1 MVHDKREN
9 LKIYRASA
17 GSGKTFTLALEY
29 IKLLIAD
36 PKSYRSILAVT
47 FTNKAT
53 AEMKER
59 ILGKLYGVANGLDS
73 AADYT
78 AKIKQ
83 QLSGYSDEKIR
94 QRASEAIENILHD
107 YGHFRIQ
114 TIDAFFQ
121 SVLRSLAKE
130 LDLNGDM
137 EISLDGEELLNN
149 AVDAYIKKL
158 EPGTP
163 QIAQVVKYIEDKM
176 RTGKKW
182 KIDKEI
188 KEFAKNILN
197 EEYQQRGEALRE
209 DIEGDNGELLKKF
222 YNDVTTLRDGLDT
235 KAKDIAKR
243 FFSYATGYTAK
254 DFKRGVA
261 VGSIWNV
268 FTKMLNDGLVK
279 ITPAIASLMEEPSQI
294 SPSCPYVNE
303 IASLIGECKALNEE
317 KINCDLSLRHYH
329 QLAMLS
335 NIASTLKD
343 ENARENRF
351 MLAETTHLLSTM
363 IGKSATFIFEK
374 IGAEIDHIFIDEFQD
389 TSKLQWVC
397 FKVLL
402 EEVLA
407 RGKFNLIVGDVKQ
420 SIYRWRNSDWNIMNG
435 IGDHFR
441 SDQLTFANQ
450 DVTIDGF
457 TYKSTNYRSDRRVIA
472 FNNALFRNSIDC
484 IATTYRKLLDDDGI
498 TNIKAAYEDVEQA
511 IPQPQP
517 GGKEKPWQGYAE
529 VRLLQKNQPD
539 DKYNDLAI
547 KQLMETLHQLL
558 EVEKIAPRDI
568 AILLRT
574 KEKKI
579 GLVVDAFN
587 KEFPNLKIVSDE
599 AYKLSSSLYVRLVIA
614 ALRYIATPEDKVNI
628 VNLVK
633 LYNMVTSK
641 GKESNVGDD
650 VTTLLPPKL
659 REDLERLKGLPV
671 YELIE
676 QLFAMLD
683 VGRSSEE
690 EAYVFAFLDHASQYI
705 NNRHADLNRFLAAWD
720 ESIKDK
726 CVPAESVN
734 SVRVMTVHKSKGLEF
749 HTVILPFC
757 DWTFTGDARSL
768 IWCVPQKA
776 PYNKIS
782 LLPINSTKDMA
793 ESMYRSNYFEEY
805 LYQIV
810 DNLNILYVATTRAK
824 SNLIM
829 FSDNTAE
836 KAEKKSKK
844 EDNTP
849 KKMQISDLINLVIPN
864 LIVLDGATYDE
875 NENILRY
882 GTIVPSKENSENKT
896 GKEWDNTEKKE
907 MNPFEEKPH
916 AINLPFSYY
925 DSRIEFRQSHEL
937 DRFLSTDTRDQQ
949 QQKYIDNGNLMH
961 LVLSKVEKKE
971 DLESALNNVLLLT
984 GLITEGARY
993 ENIKK
998 LLANAL
1004 NNPLAATW
1012 FNGSYKLFNERSI
1025 LVPNSEENSR
1035 RPDRVMIN
1043 GDTAIVVDYKF
1054 ASKQEGHS
1062 TQVKLYMELLRKIG
1076 YSNVTGYLWY
1086 VYPNRIEKV

>member
-1 MVHDKREN
+1 MNGN

-59 ILGKLYGVANGLDS
+59 ILGKLYGVANGLES

-78 AKIKQ
+78 AKIRQ
-83 QLSGYSDEKIR
+83 QLPGYSNEKIQ

-137 EISLDGEELLNN
+137 EISLDAEELLNN

-163 QIAQVVKYIEDKM
+163 QIAQVVRYIEDKM
-176 RTGKKW
+176 KTGKKW

-197 EEYQQRGEALRE
+197 EEYQQRGETLRE
-209 DIEGDNGELLKKF
+209 EIERDNGELLDKF
-222 YNDVTTLRDGLDT
+222 YEDVTALRDGLDD
-235 KAKDIAKR
+235 KAKDVAKR
-243 FFSYATGYTAK
+243 FFSYATGYTAAN
-254 DFKRGVA
+254 FKRGLA

-268 FTKMLNDGLVK
+268 FTKMSKEGLVN
-279 ITPAIASLMEEPSQI
+279 ITPAIAALMDDPSQI
-294 SPSCPYVNE
+294 SSSCPYVSE

-317 KINCDLSLRHYH
+317 KTNCDLSLRHYH
-329 QLAMLS
+329 QLAMLN

-343 ENARENRF
+343 ENTRENRF

-374 IGAEIDHIFIDEFQD
+374 IGTEIDHIFIDEFQD

-420 SIYRWRNSDWNIMNG
+420 SIYRWRNSDWNIMNN
-435 IGDHFR
+435 IGRAFR
-441 SDQLTFANQ
+441 EDQITFANQ

-472 FNNALFRNSIDC
+472 FNNALFRKSIEC
-484 IATTYRKLLDDDGI
+484 IATSYKSLLDDSGI
-498 TNIKAAYEDVEQA
+498 ASINAAYEDVEQA
-511 IPQPQP
+511 IPQPQS

-529 VRLLQKNQPD
+529 VRLLQKSQPD
-539 DKYNDLAI
+539 DKFDELAI

-614 ALRYIATPEDKVNI
+614 ALRYIAMPEDKVNL

-633 LYNMVTSK
+633 LYNTVTSN
-641 GKESNVGDD
+641 GRESNVGDD
-650 VTTLLPPKL
+650 VTTLIPQKL
-659 REDLERLKGLPV
+659 HDELERLKGLPV

-720 ESIKDK
+720 EGIKDK
-726 CVPAESVN
+726 CVPAESIN

-768 IWCVPQKA
+768 IWCVPGKA
-776 PYNKIS
+776 PFDKIS
-782 LLPINSTKDMA
+782 LLPINSTKKMA
-793 ESMYRSNYFEEY
+793 ESMYRASYFEEY

-824 SNLIM
+824 SNLII
-829 FSDNTAE
+829 FSDDTAE
-836 KAEKKSKK
+836 KDDKKSSKKK
-844 EDNTP
+844 EEENTP
-849 KKMQISDLINLVIPN
+849 KKMLISDLINLVIPQ
-864 LIVLDGATYDE
+864 LQLEGAAYDD
-875 NENILRY
+875 NEKVLRY
-882 GTIVPSKENSENKT
+882 GTIVPSKESAGE
-896 GKEWDNTEKKE
+896 KEKEGEKLAKKE
-907 MNPFEEKPH
+907 MNPFEEKPY
-916 AINLPFSYY
+916 AVKLPFSYY

-937 DRFLSTDTRDQQ
+937 DRFLSTDTQEQQ
-949 QQKYIDNGNLMH
+949 QQKYIEEGNLMH
-961 LVLSKVEKKE
+961 LVLSQVEKKE
-971 DLESALNNVLLLT
+971 DLEGALNKVLVLT

-993 ENIKK
+993 EKIKR
-998 LLANAL
+998 LLEKAL
-1004 NNPLAATW
+1004 DNPQAATW

-1025 LVPNSEENSR
+1025 LVPDSEENSR
-1035 RPDRVMIN
+1035 RPDRVMIK
-1043 GDTAIVVDYKF
+1043 GDTAVVVDYKF
-1054 ASKQEGHS
+1054 ASKKEGHN

-1086 VYPNRIEKV
+1086 VYPNRIEEV

>member
-1 MVHDKREN
+1 MAQDMSDN

-29 IKLLIAD
+29 IKLLID
-36 PKSYRSILAVT
+36 NPKSYRKILAVT

-78 AKIKQ
+78 EKLKQ
-83 QLSGYSDEKIR
+83 QLPGISEEEIR
-94 QRASEAIENILHD
+94 SKAGEALENILHD

-121 SVLRSLAKE
+121 SVLRGLAKE

-158 EPGTP
+158 EPGTQ
-163 QIAQVVKYIEDKM
+163 QIAQVVTYIEDKM
-176 RTGKKW
+176 KSGKKW
-182 KIDKEI
+182 KIDKDI
-188 KEFAKNILN
+188 KDFAKNILN

-209 DIEGDNGELLKKF
+209 EIERDNGLLLKKF
-222 YNDVTTLRDGLDT
+222 YNDVMALKSDLDV
-235 KAKDIAKR
+235 KAKDVAKR
-243 FFSYATGYTAK
+243 FFSYASGYKAA
-254 DFKRGVA
+254 DFKRGLA
-261 VGSIWNV
+261 NGSIWNV
-268 FTKMLNDGLVK
+268 FTKMQNEGVVK
-279 ITPAIASLMEEPSQI
+279 ITQAIASLMTSPSEI
-294 SPSCPYVNE
+294 SSSCPYVNE
-303 IASLIGECKALNEE
+303 IAHLIGEGKELCEE
-317 KINCDLSLRHYH
+317 KINCELSLKHYH
-329 QLAMLS
+329 QLAMLN

-374 IGAEIDHIFIDEFQD
+374 IGTEIDHIFIDEFQD

-420 SIYRWRNSDWNIMNG
+420 SIYRWRNSDWNIMNN
-435 IGDHFR
+435 IGTSFR
-441 SDQLTFANQ
+441 RDQITFANQ
-450 DVTIDGF
+450 DVTVDGN
-457 TYKSTNYRSDRRVIA
+457 TYKSTNYRSDRRIIT
-472 FNNALFRNSIDC
+472 FNNALFRESIKS
-484 IATTYRKLLDDDGI
+484 ISTTYKGLLGGNGLKSI
-498 TNIKAAYEDVEQA
+498 QAAYDDVEQA
-511 IPQPQP
+511 VPQTKP
-517 GGKEKPWQGYAE
+517 GEKEKPWQGYAE
-529 VRLLQKNQPD
+529 VRLLKKSNPD
-539 DKYNDLAI
+539 EKFNDLVI

-558 EVEKIAPRDI
+558 EVEKVAPRDI

-579 GLVVDAFN
+579 DLVVDAFN
-587 KEFPNLKIVSDE
+587 KEFPDLKIVSDE

-628 VNLVK
+628 VNLIK
-633 LYNMVTSK
+633 LYNKVTSK
-641 GKESNVGDD
+641 ENDANVADD

-659 REDLERLKGLPV
+659 SDELERLKGLPV

-676 QLFAMLD
+676 QLFALLD
-683 VGRSSEE
+683 VGNSSEE

-705 NNRHADLNRFLAAWD
+705 NSRHADLNKFLAAWD

-726 CVPAESVN
+726 CVPAESIN
-734 SVRVMTVHKSKGLEF
+734 SVRVMTIHKSKGLEF

-757 DWTFTGDARSL
+757 DWTFTGDGRNL
-768 IWCVPQKA
+768 IWCVPGKA
-776 PYNKIS
+776 PFDKIS

-793 ESMYRSNYFEEY
+793 ESMYREDYFEEY

-829 FSDNTAE
+829 FSDCTEE
-836 KAEKKSKK
+836 KEGKKQKKDDDNAPKKSC
-844 EDNTP
+844 
-849 KKMQISDLINLVIPN
+849 ISDLINSVIPN
-864 LIVLDGATYDE
+864 LVSIPGATYDDKE
-875 NENILRY
+875 KVFCY
-882 GTIVPSKENSENKT
+882 GAIVPSEDGDKKKEKESEK
-896 GKEWDNTEKKE
+896 KKE
-907 MNPFEEKPH
+907 MNPFEEKPKV
-916 AINLPFSYY
+916 INLPFSYY
-925 DSRIEFRQSHEL
+925 DSRMEFRQSHEL
-937 DRFLSTDTRDQQ
+937 ARFLATDTKEQQ
-949 QQKYIDNGNLMH
+949 QQKYIDEGELMH
-961 LVLSKVEKKE
+961 LVMSQIERKE
-971 DLESALNNVLLLT
+971 DLEDALNRVLVLT
-984 GLITEGARY
+984 GLITDGKRY

-998 LLANAL
+998 LLGNAL
-1004 NNPLAATW
+1004 ENPKAATW
-1012 FNGSYKLFNERSI
+1012 FDGSYKLFNERSI
-1025 LVPNSEENSR
+1025 LIADSEENSR
-1035 RPDRVMIN
+1035 RPDRVMIK
-1043 GDTAIVVDYKF
+1043 GDTAVVVDYKF
-1054 ASKQEGHS
+1054 ASKKERHNE
-1062 TQVKLYMELLRKIG
+1062 QVKQYIELLKRIG
-1076 YSNVTGYLWY
+1076 YKNVTGYLWY
-1086 VYPNRIEKV
+1086 VYTNKIESV

>member
-1 MVHDKREN
+1 MNGN

-59 ILGKLYGVANGLDS
+59 ILGKLYGVANGLES

-78 AKIKQ
+78 AKIKE
-83 QLSGYSDEKIR
+83 QLPGYSDEKIR
-94 QRASEAIENILHD
+94 QRAGEAIENILHD

-121 SVLRSLAKE
+121 SILRGLAKE

-163 QIAQVVKYIEDKM
+163 QIAQVVRYIEDKM
-176 RTGKKW
+176 KTGKKW

-197 EEYQQRGEALRE
+197 EEYQQRGENLRE
-209 DIEGDNGELLKKF
+209 EIERDNGELLNNF
-222 YNDVTTLRDGLDT
+222 YNDVKAHREKLDT
-235 KAKDIAKR
+235 DAKNVAKR
-243 FFSYATGYTAK
+243 FFSYAHGYTPAN
-254 DFKRGVA
+254 FKRGLA

-268 FTKMLNDGLVK
+268 FTKMQNEGVVK
-279 ITPAIASLMEEPSQI
+279 ITPAIAALMNNPSDI
-294 SPSCPYVNE
+294 SSSCPYVSE
-303 IASLIGECKALNEE
+303 IASLIGESKDLCEE
-317 KINCDLSLRHYH
+317 KTNCDLSLRHYH
-329 QLAMLS
+329 QLAMLN

-374 IGAEIDHIFIDEFQD
+374 IGTEIDHIFIDEFQD

-420 SIYRWRNSDWNIMNG
+420 SIYRWRNSDWNIMNN
-435 IGDHFR
+435 IGDSFR
-441 SDQLTFANQ
+441 DDQITFANQ

-457 TYKSTNYRSDRRVIA
+457 TYKSTNYRSDRRIIA
-472 FNNALFRNSIDC
+472 FNNALFRESIKC
-484 IATTYRKLLDDDGI
+484 IETTYKDLLGDSGI
-498 TNIKAAYEDVEQA
+498 KSIKAAYADVEQA
-511 IPQPQP
+511 VPQPQP
-517 GGKEKPWQGYAE
+517 GKKEKPWQGYAE
-529 VRLLQKNQPD
+529 VRLLHNSESGEKEKYD
-539 DKYNDLAI
+539 DLVI
-547 KQLMETLHQLL
+547 KQLMETLRHLL
-558 EVEKIAPRDI
+558 KVEKIAPRDI
-568 AILLRT
+568 TILLRT

-587 KEFPNLKIVSDE
+587 KEFPDLKIVSDE

-633 LYNMVTSK
+633 LYNKVTSK
-641 GKESNVGDD
+641 GREGNVGDD

-659 REDLERLKGLPV
+659 LGELERLKGLPV

-683 VGRSSEE
+683 VGNSSEE

-705 NNRHADLNRFLAAWD
+705 NNRHADLNKFLTAWD

-726 CVPAESVN
+726 CVPAESIN

-757 DWTFTGDARSL
+757 DWTFTGDARNL
-768 IWCVPQKA
+768 IWCVPGKA
-776 PYNKIS
+776 PFNNIS
-782 LLPINSTKDMA
+782 LLPVNSTKEMA
-793 ESMYRSNYFEEY
+793 ESMYREDYFKEY

-829 FSDNTAE
+829 FSDNTEE
-836 KAEKKSKK
+836 KNDKKD
-844 EDNTP
+844 DNAP
-849 KKMQISDLINLVIPN
+849 RKRQISDLINLVIPQ
-864 LIVLDGATYDE
+864 LPLDGAAYDD
-875 NENILRY
+875 NEKVLRY
-882 GTIVPSKENSENKT
+882 GTIVPSKGEE
-896 GKEWDNTEKKE
+896 EKKE
-907 MNPFEEKPH
+907 DKKENEKKVTNPFEEKPR
-916 AINLPFSYY
+916 AVNLKFSYH
-925 DSRIEFRQSHEL
+925 DSRVEFRQSNEL
-937 DRFLSTDTRDQQ
+937 ERFLSTDTKELQQ
-949 QQKYIDNGNLMH
+949 QQYIEDGNLMH
-961 LVLSKVEKKE
+961 LVLSQVEKKE
-971 DLESALNNVLLLT
+971 DLEYALNKVLVLT
-984 GLITEGARY
+984 GLITEGVRY
-993 ENIKK
+993 EKIKK
-998 LLANAL
+998 LLEKAL
-1004 NNPLAATW
+1004 DNPLAATW

-1025 LVPNSEENSR
+1025 LVPDSEENSR
-1035 RPDRVMIN
+1035 RPDRVMIK
-1043 GDTAIVVDYKF
+1043 GDTAVVVDYKF
-1054 ASKQEGHS
+1054 ASKKEKHS
-1062 TQVKLYMELLRKIG
+1062 TQVKLYMKLLRKIG
-1076 YSNVTGYLWY
+1076 YRNVTGYLWY
-1086 VYPNRIEKV
+1086 VYPNRIEEV